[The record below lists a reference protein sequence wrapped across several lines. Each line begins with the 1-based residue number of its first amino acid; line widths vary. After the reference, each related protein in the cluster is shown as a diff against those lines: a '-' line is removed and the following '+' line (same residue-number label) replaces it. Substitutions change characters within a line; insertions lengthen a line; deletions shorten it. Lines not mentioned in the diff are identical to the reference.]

1 MQGEKMSS
9 TMQRADGFAAAFTEH
24 FVQADGLRI
33 RYLEAGQGNPVVV
46 LHGSEDLTPS
56 PLNNLLVQQ
65 FRVIA
70 FEIPGFG
77 RPPVNERPSSLRDLA
92 RTLAR
97 AAAAAGLDRYVLVS
111 TSASAPLAL
120 WQAIDAQERIDALVL
135 ISPLALLPDG
145 WIAPSGTPDQLA
157 KLMYAHPEKMSPP
170 QPEDPE
176 TSAKRRSLISH
187 LRGFTG
193 DPALERRLADIKAA
207 TLVLFGTRDG
217 VIPPEM
223 GRLYIERIPNCYY
236 ALVYDAGHVIE
247 AERPEALFAAV
258 RDFLEHRETFVVSRK
273 NTVINP

>member
-1 MQGEKMSS
+1 MSNA
-9 TMQRADGFAAAFTEH
+9 TQKTDGFVAAFTEH
-24 FVQADGLRI
+24 FVQADGLQI

-46 LHGSEDLTPS
+46 LPGSEGLTPS
-56 PLNNLLVQQ
+56 PLNNLLSQQ

-77 RPPVNERPSSLRDLA
+77 RSPVNEGSQSMRNLA

-97 AAAAAGLDRYVLVS
+97 AVAAAGLDHYMLVS

-120 WQAIDAQERIDALVL
+120 WQALDAQERIEALVL
-135 ISPLALLPDG
+135 ISPAALLPER
-145 WIAPSGTPDQLA
+145 WTAPSGTTEQVA
-157 KLMYAHPEKMSPP
+157 KLLYAHPEKMPP
-170 QPEDPE
+170 LQPDDLE
-176 TSAKRRSLISH
+176 TSAKQHALLSR
-187 LRGFTG
+187 LRGSTR
-193 DPALERRLADIKAA
+193 DPELEHKLADIKAA

-223 GRLYIERIPNCYY
+223 GRLYVERIPNCYY
-236 ALVYDAGHVIE
+236 ALVYDTGHVIE

>member
-1 MQGEKMSS
+1 MSS
-9 TMQRADGFAAAFTEH
+9 ATQRADGFAAVFTKH
-24 FVQADGLRI
+24 FVQADRLQI

-46 LHGSEDLTPS
+46 LHGSEGLTPS

-70 FEIPGFG
+70 FEIPGLG
-77 RPPVNERPSSLRDLA
+77 HSPMNERSQSMRDVA

-97 AAAAAGLDRYVLVS
+97 AAAAAGLERYVLVS
-111 TSASAPLAL
+111 TSASAPIAL
-120 WQAIDAQERIDALVL
+120 WQAIDMQERIDALVL
-135 ISPLALLPDG
+135 ISPSAILPDG
-145 WIAPSGTPDQLA
+145 WTAPSGTAEQVA
-157 KLMYAHPEKMSPP
+157 KLLYAHPEKMPP
-170 QPEDPE
+170 LQPDDPE
-176 TSAKRRSLISH
+176 TSAQPRTLISR
-187 LRGFTG
+187 LRGFTR
-193 DPALERRLADIKAA
+193 DPELERRLADIKAA

-223 GRLYIERIPNCYY
+223 GRMYVERIPNCYY